1 MSEGVTCER
10 EQASHNGKYDCCTIS
25 EHAHATPTLL
35 VRPGLNELIL
45 STVVDK
51 ILHAVV
57 HGEDEVEQRVSARL
71 QERGR

>member
-1 MSEGVTCER
+1 MSQGITCER

-25 EHAHATPTLL
+25 EHTHATHLL
-35 VRPGLNELIL
+35 VRPEINELIL
-45 STVVDK
+45 SIEVDK
-51 ILHAVV
+51 NLHAVV